1 MMISQQLLK
10 RIGVIGVSFGLI
22 ASPLALGQDD
32 PTVQSTDSAANPEE
46 GGELVDQQESQS
58 EELRDEEVEPSVK
71 STDSAANPEAEGEL
85 AEEGQSS
92 GEEWLEE
99 DDEELESSTE
109 STGSA
114 ANPAEEG
121 DLADEDE

>member
-22 ASPLALGQDD
+22 ASPLALGQED
-32 PTVQSTDSAANPEE
+32 PAVQSTDSAANPEE

-58 EELRDEEVEPSVK
+58 EELRDEGIEPSVK
-71 STDSAANPEAEGEL
+71 STDSAANPEAEGDL
-85 AEEGQSS
+85 TEEGQPSD
-92 GEEWLEE
+92 EEWLEE
-99 DDEELESSTE
+99 DEELESSAE
-109 STGSA
+109 STDSA
-114 ANPAEEG
+114 ADPAEEG